1 MRLIACLRALKS
13 VCRLPTA
20 SLLVAMLIPLAA
32 ETASA
37 QTESATL
44 IPEWGV
50 TGSAPQTGSSAH
62 TSGKAFSAPN
72 GQPGTTAPAIPTH
85 ASPPSAPPAQNPKA
99 VEPPASK
106 ILIMIDKPMQELKVF
121 VDNVE
126 RYTWEVSTGLRGY
139 NTPSGTYTARSMNE
153 IWYSKQWDD
162 APMPHAIFFTKKGH
176 AIHGTDETKKLGRPA
191 SHGCVRLA
199 PENART
205 LFALV
210 KETGLENTEVVLT
223 GDIPSE
229 EVQVASHGPRKQQIK
244 PAKTTGAMLNRGRPS
259 GKSRVAASGP
269 RKPQINTPKLK
280 EGALSGGA
288 KVTSSGLRKQEI
300 KPSKKLAYPHFD
312 PRELE
317 KPRRLSRREWLRLYY
332 SGPPQI
338 LPPRNEYEP
347 ALRRRRFLRPY

>member
-1 MRLIACLRALKS
+1 MRLLACLRALQS

-20 SLLVAMLIPLAA
+20 SLLAAMLIPLAA
-32 ETASA
+32 ETTRA
-37 QTESATL
+37 QTESTTL

-50 TGSAPQTGSSAH
+50 TGSAPQTGLSDY
-62 TSGKAFSAPN
+62 TSGKAFSALN
-72 GQPGTTAPAIPTH
+72 GQPGTAAPATPAD
-85 ASPPSAPPAQNPKA
+85 ASPPSAAPAQPSKA
-99 VEPPASK
+99 AEPSAYK
-106 ILIMIDKPMQELKVF
+106 ILIMIDKPTQQMKVF
-121 VDNVE
+121 VDTVE
-126 RYTWEVSTGLRGY
+126 QYTWEVSTGLRSY
-139 NTPSGTYTARSMNE
+139 DTPSGTYTARSMNE

-176 AIHGTDETKKLGRPA
+176 AIHGTEEMQKLGRPA

-210 KETGLENTEVVLT
+210 KQTGLENTEVVLT

-229 EVQVASHGPRKQQIK
+229 ERRAASYGPRKQQIK

-269 RKPQINTPKLK
+269 RKPQ
-280 EGALSGGA
+280 SGGA
-288 KVTSSGLRKQEI
+288 KVTSSGLRKQEL
-300 KPSKKLAYPHFD
+300 KPSKKLVYPHLN

-317 KPRRLSRREWLRLYY
+317 KPRRMSRREWLRLYY

-338 LPPRNEYEP
+338 SPPRNEYEP
-347 ALRRRRFLRPY
+347 ALRRRRFLQP